1 MGQEIDIIEEGPWM
15 SGLRDEMTYF
25 VNNQVFEE
33 SLSLK
38 ASEKRNDVA
47 TTISKNI

>member
-1 MGQEIDIIEEGPWM
+1 M
-15 SGLRDEMTYF
+15 SGLRDEMIYF

-38 ASEKRNDVA
+38 SSEKRNDVA
-47 TTISKNI
+47 RTISKNIYLLFVE